1 LHLCAQNPITSQH
14 FSAKDVIDNST
25 LDNILKSE
33 LGYKEFQRIHTHTS
47 PNYLHCFRK
56 YVFYN
61 D

>member
-1 LHLCAQNPITSQH
+1 MRKTQLQGQH

-47 PNYLHCFRK
+47 LDYLHCFRK
-56 YVFYN
+56 DVFIMIN
-61 D
+61 